1 MAMEA
6 SAPAAPARPPPPPPP
21 PPAAVLRGHR
31 ADVQCLALLPRRL
44 SALARGGAATL
55 EGTGMDLLLASG

>member
-1 MAMEA
+1 M
-6 SAPAAPARPPPPPPP
+6 AAPPPTAPLPPSP

-31 ADVQCLALLPRRL
+31 ADVQCLATLPRGL
-44 SALARGGAATL
+44 SARARALGGAAAL